1 MKPAKTFLRSFC
13 QVRGFQNEVELRRMN
28 QVFTFL
34 WKMKWL
40 IDYPCINSWS
50 LFSRSFPPILP
61 SFACPFL
68 FPLFFLLLGKF
79 SYRTS
84 KIDCTSLCRE
94 YWLSCFV
101 GKILSRRC
109 YRRYDDILE
118 NEISV
123 IRKYMIRKF
132 VSSIVLSNF
141 ANGYNFTTIACNL
154 CRDNYSKYQI
164 WNQF

>member
-1 MKPAKTFLRSFC
+1 MLVSRSSWFSEW
-13 QVRGFQNEVELRRMN
+13 RETTTNERSVYVSVKNEMVDWLSLY
-28 QVFTFL
+28 QLVIVVFTKL
-34 WKMKWL
+34 
-40 IDYPCINSWS
+40 PS
-50 LFSRSFPPILP
+50 PILP
-61 SFACPFL
+61 SFACSFL
-68 FPLFFLLLGKF
+68 FCFFFLLLGKF

-101 GKILSRRC
+101 GKILSKRC

-132 VSSIVLSNF
+132 VSSVFLSNF

-154 CRDNYSKYQI
+154 YRNNYGKYKI

>member
-1 MKPAKTFLRSFC
+1 MLVSRSSWFSEW
-13 QVRGFQNEVELRRMN
+13 RETTTNERSVYVSVKNEMVDWLSLY
-28 QVFTFL
+28 QLVIVVFTKL
-34 WKMKWL
+34 
-40 IDYPCINSWS
+40 PS
-50 LFSRSFPPILP
+50 PILP
-61 SFACPFL
+61 SFACSFL
-68 FPLFFLLLGKF
+68 FWFFFLLLGKF

-101 GKILSRRC
+101 GKILSKRC

-132 VSSIVLSNF
+132 VSSVFLSNF

-154 CRDNYSKYQI
+154 YRNNYGKYKI